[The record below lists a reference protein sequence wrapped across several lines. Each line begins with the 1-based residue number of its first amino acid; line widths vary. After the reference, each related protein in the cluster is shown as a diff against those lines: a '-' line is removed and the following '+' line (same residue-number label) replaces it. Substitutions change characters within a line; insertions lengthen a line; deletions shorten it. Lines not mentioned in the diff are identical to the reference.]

1 MASANNAKKGANV
14 RMKRKERKNI
24 AAGQAHIQ
32 STFNNTVV
40 TITDL
45 QGNAV
50 SWCSSGSLNFRGS
63 RKSTPFAAQSAAE
76 TAAKVAIEHG
86 MKTVEVYVKG
96 PGAGRESAIRA
107 LQATGL
113 EVTLIK
119 DVTPIPHNGC
129 SEKRKHILDTMIKD
143 AGMRGKAK
151 LIDGFIQKN
160 VDEDKEN
167 FMNGRNRAVGNG

>member
-63 RKSTPFAAQSAAE
+63 RKSTPFAAQS
-76 TAAKVAIEHG
+76 
-86 MKTVEVYVKG
+86 
-96 PGAGRESAIRA
+96 
-107 LQATGL
+107 
-113 EVTLIK
+113 
-119 DVTPIPHNGC
+119 D
-129 SEKRKHILDTMIKD
+129 RKS
-143 AGMRGKAK
+143 
-151 LIDGFIQKN
+151 
-160 VDEDKEN
+160 V
-167 FMNGRNRAVGNG
+167 V

>member
-50 SWCSSGSLNFRGS
+50 SLLLRLPELPWQPQEHPVRSSVRCRDRS
-63 RKSTPFAAQSAAE
+63 
-76 TAAKVAIEHG
+76 
-86 MKTVEVYVKG
+86 
-96 PGAGRESAIRA
+96 
-107 LQATGL
+107 
-113 EVTLIK
+113 
-119 DVTPIPHNGC
+119 
-129 SEKRKHILDTMIKD
+129 
-143 AGMRGKAK
+143 
-151 LIDGFIQKN
+151 
-160 VDEDKEN
+160 
-167 FMNGRNRAVGNG
+167 

>member
-63 RKSTPFAAQSAAE
+63 RKSTPVRSPVCCRDRSQ
-76 TAAKVAIEHG
+76 
-86 MKTVEVYVKG
+86 
-96 PGAGRESAIRA
+96 
-107 LQATGL
+107 
-113 EVTLIK
+113 
-119 DVTPIPHNGC
+119 GC
-129 SEKRKHILDTMIKD
+129 
-143 AGMRGKAK
+143 
-151 LIDGFIQKN
+151 
-160 VDEDKEN
+160 
-167 FMNGRNRAVGNG
+167 NRAWHEDC

>member
-76 TAAKVAIEHG
+76 TAAKTAIEHG

-96 PGAGRESAIRA
+96 PGAGGYRPGSHPDQGRDSHPPQRLPSPEAPSC
-107 LQATGL
+107 
-113 EVTLIK
+113 LIE
-119 DVTPIPHNGC
+119 G
-129 SEKRKHILDTMIKD
+129 
-143 AGMRGKAK
+143 
-151 LIDGFIQKN
+151 
-160 VDEDKEN
+160 
-167 FMNGRNRAVGNG
+167 GN

>member
-50 SWCSSGSLNFRGS
+50 SWCSSGSLNFRG
-63 RKSTPFAAQSAAE
+63 AA
-76 TAAKVAIEHG
+76 V
-86 MKTVEVYVKG
+86 
-96 PGAGRESAIRA
+96 RA
-107 LQATGL
+107 LRSQPSLLLRPQPRLQSSMA
-113 EVTLIK
+113 
-119 DVTPIPHNGC
+119 
-129 SEKRKHILDTMIKD
+129 
-143 AGMRGKAK
+143 
-151 LIDGFIQKN
+151 
-160 VDEDKEN
+160 
-167 FMNGRNRAVGNG
+167 

>member
-1 MASANNAKKGANV
+1 MQIIAKKGANV

-63 RKSTPFAAQSAAE
+63 RKSTRSQPSLLLRPQLRLLSSMA
-76 TAAKVAIEHG
+76 
-86 MKTVEVYVKG
+86 
-96 PGAGRESAIRA
+96 
-107 LQATGL
+107 
-113 EVTLIK
+113 
-119 DVTPIPHNGC
+119 
-129 SEKRKHILDTMIKD
+129 
-143 AGMRGKAK
+143 
-151 LIDGFIQKN
+151 
-160 VDEDKEN
+160 
-167 FMNGRNRAVGNG
+167 

>member
-63 RKSTPFAAQSAAE
+63 RKSTPFAAQSAPPGPSPA
-76 TAAKVAIEHG
+76 
-86 MKTVEVYVKG
+86 
-96 PGAGRESAIRA
+96 PGARSRDPPSARPGRRA
-107 LQATGL
+107 CSPLRRSPGARDVLLQTRGFPPNRKQVRVLYPFCAWIASRLPLARRGGL
-113 EVTLIK
+113 CY
-119 DVTPIPHNGC
+119 D
-129 SEKRKHILDTMIKD
+129 ILC
-143 AGMRGKAK
+143 
-151 LIDGFIQKN
+151 QSCP
-160 VDEDKEN
+160 
-167 FMNGRNRAVGNG
+167 

>member
-50 SWCSSGSLNFRGS
+50 SWLY
-63 RKSTPFAAQSAAE
+63 AQ
-76 TAAKVAIEHG
+76 TAQA
-86 MKTVEVYVKG
+86 
-96 PGAGRESAIRA
+96 RA
-107 LQATGL
+107 LTAL
-113 EVTLIK
+113 CIR
-119 DVTPIPHNGC
+119 IWSH
-129 SEKRKHILDTMIKD
+129 
-143 AGMRGKAK
+143 
-151 LIDGFIQKN
+151 F
-160 VDEDKEN
+160 
-167 FMNGRNRAVGNG
+167 

>member
-76 TAAKVAIEHG
+76 TAAIVGDGSHVLDQGDFQTGSLQRTDSGLAASA
-86 MKTVEVYVKG
+86 
-96 PGAGRESAIRA
+96 GALDVNFNSLHAVLDRS
-107 LQATGL
+107 LSCGL
-113 EVTLIK
+113 GSGLRCV
-119 DVTPIPHNGC
+119 
-129 SEKRKHILDTMIKD
+129 
-143 AGMRGKAK
+143 
-151 LIDGFIQKN
+151 
-160 VDEDKEN
+160 
-167 FMNGRNRAVGNG
+167 

>member
-50 SWCSSGSLNFRGS
+50 SCRDRS
-63 RKSTPFAAQSAAE
+63 
-76 TAAKVAIEHG
+76 
-86 MKTVEVYVKG
+86 KG
-96 PGAGRESAIRA
+96 
-107 LQATGL
+107 
-113 EVTLIK
+113 
-119 DVTPIPHNGC
+119 C
-129 SEKRKHILDTMIKD
+129 
-143 AGMRGKAK
+143 
-151 LIDGFIQKN
+151 
-160 VDEDKEN
+160 
-167 FMNGRNRAVGNG
+167 NRAWHEDC

>member
-1 MASANNAKKGANV
+1 MLLV
-14 RMKRKERKNI
+14 RL
-24 AAGQAHIQ
+24 IQ

-96 PGAGRESAIRA
+96 PGALS
-107 LQATGL
+107 
-113 EVTLIK
+113 
-119 DVTPIPHNGC
+119 
-129 SEKRKHILDTMIKD
+129 LDHKSRRQQRI
-143 AGMRGKAK
+143 
-151 LIDGFIQKN
+151 
-160 VDEDKEN
+160 V
-167 FMNGRNRAVGNG
+167 

>member
-50 SWCSSGSLNFRGS
+50 RSEERRVGKECRS
-63 RKSTPFAAQSAAE
+63 RWSPY
-76 TAAKVAIEHG
+76 H
-86 MKTVEVYVKG
+86 
-96 PGAGRESAIRA
+96 
-107 LQATGL
+107 
-113 EVTLIK
+113 
-119 DVTPIPHNGC
+119 
-129 SEKRKHILDTMIKD
+129 
-143 AGMRGKAK
+143 
-151 LIDGFIQKN
+151 
-160 VDEDKEN
+160 
-167 FMNGRNRAVGNG
+167 

>member
-50 SWCSSGSLNFRGS
+50 SWCSSGSLNF
-63 RKSTPFAAQSAAE
+63 PWQPQ
-76 TAAKVAIEHG
+76 EHS
-86 MKTVEVYVKG
+86 VRSSV
-96 PGAGRESAIRA
+96 RCRDRS
-107 LQATGL
+107 
-113 EVTLIK
+113 
-119 DVTPIPHNGC
+119 
-129 SEKRKHILDTMIKD
+129 
-143 AGMRGKAK
+143 
-151 LIDGFIQKN
+151 
-160 VDEDKEN
+160 
-167 FMNGRNRAVGNG
+167 

>member
-63 RKSTPFAAQSAAE
+63 RTQKRAQARKNAVLSVFWSGSTGAQ
-76 TAAKVAIEHG
+76 
-86 MKTVEVYVKG
+86 
-96 PGAGRESAIRA
+96 
-107 LQATGL
+107 L
-113 EVTLIK
+113 
-119 DVTPIPHNGC
+119 
-129 SEKRKHILDTMIKD
+129 
-143 AGMRGKAK
+143 
-151 LIDGFIQKN
+151 
-160 VDEDKEN
+160 
-167 FMNGRNRAVGNG
+167 

>member
-63 RKSTPFAAQSAAE
+63 RKSTRLQLSLLLRPQPRLQSSMA
-76 TAAKVAIEHG
+76 
-86 MKTVEVYVKG
+86 
-96 PGAGRESAIRA
+96 
-107 LQATGL
+107 
-113 EVTLIK
+113 
-119 DVTPIPHNGC
+119 
-129 SEKRKHILDTMIKD
+129 
-143 AGMRGKAK
+143 
-151 LIDGFIQKN
+151 
-160 VDEDKEN
+160 
-167 FMNGRNRAVGNG
+167 

>member
-50 SWCSSGSLNFRGS
+50 SWCSS
-63 RKSTPFAAQSAAE
+63 AAA
-76 TAAKVAIEHG
+76 V
-86 MKTVEVYVKG
+86 
-96 PGAGRESAIRA
+96 RA
-107 LQATGL
+107 LRSQPSLLLRPQPRLLSSMA
-113 EVTLIK
+113 
-119 DVTPIPHNGC
+119 
-129 SEKRKHILDTMIKD
+129 
-143 AGMRGKAK
+143 
-151 LIDGFIQKN
+151 
-160 VDEDKEN
+160 
-167 FMNGRNRAVGNG
+167 

>member
-50 SWCSSGSLNFRGS
+50 LVLLRLPELP
-63 RKSTPFAAQSAAE
+63 RQP
-76 TAAKVAIEHG
+76 
-86 MKTVEVYVKG
+86 
-96 PGAGRESAIRA
+96 
-107 LQATGL
+107 
-113 EVTLIK
+113 
-119 DVTPIPHNGC
+119 
-129 SEKRKHILDTMIKD
+129 
-143 AGMRGKAK
+143 
-151 LIDGFIQKN
+151 
-160 VDEDKEN
+160 
-167 FMNGRNRAVGNG
+167 

>member
-96 PGAGRESAIRA
+96 PGAGLSLIHISTATRRSWRSWASACAARSR
-107 LQATGL
+107 
-113 EVTLIK
+113 VPTL
-119 DVTPIPHNGC
+119 
-129 SEKRKHILDTMIKD
+129 
-143 AGMRGKAK
+143 
-151 LIDGFIQKN
+151 
-160 VDEDKEN
+160 
-167 FMNGRNRAVGNG
+167 

>member
-63 RKSTPFAAQSAAE
+63 RKSTPSQPSLLPRPQPRLQSSMA
-76 TAAKVAIEHG
+76 
-86 MKTVEVYVKG
+86 
-96 PGAGRESAIRA
+96 
-107 LQATGL
+107 
-113 EVTLIK
+113 
-119 DVTPIPHNGC
+119 
-129 SEKRKHILDTMIKD
+129 
-143 AGMRGKAK
+143 
-151 LIDGFIQKN
+151 
-160 VDEDKEN
+160 
-167 FMNGRNRAVGNG
+167 

>member
-32 STFNNTVV
+32 STFNNTIV

-50 SWCSSGSLNFRGS
+50 S
-63 RKSTPFAAQSAAE
+63 TAE
-76 TAAKVAIEHG
+76 TAAKVAIKHG

-129 SEKRKHILDTMIKD
+129 RPPKR
-143 AGMRGKAK
+143 RR
-151 LIDGFIQKN
+151 
-160 VDEDKEN
+160 V
-167 FMNGRNRAVGNG
+167 